1 MIFALDVSKHDA
13 AQSTVGLVF
22 IKRLWDMFDNTN
34 TIQNIEHHIRAI
46 FTVVRIQKKIGNA
59 GSHKVGKPFN

>member
-1 MIFALDVSKHDA
+1 MFPSMTQRNPLWALV
-13 AQSTVGLVF
+13 L
-22 IKRLWDMFDNTN
+22 IKRFWDMFDNTN

-46 FTVVRIQKKIGNA
+46 FTVVRIQKKVDNA